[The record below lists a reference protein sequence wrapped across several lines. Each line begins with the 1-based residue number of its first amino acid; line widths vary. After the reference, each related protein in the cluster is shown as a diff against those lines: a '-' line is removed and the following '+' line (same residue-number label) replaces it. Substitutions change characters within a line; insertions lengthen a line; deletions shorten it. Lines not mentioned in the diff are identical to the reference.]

1 LYELFQV
8 QKWGNS
14 LGVRIPKAI
23 AMKVGL
29 EEGSEIDFDVEDD
42 KIIIKRKAQKL
53 KELLSQITPDNIH
66 KEVSTGDAEGREVW

>member
-1 LYELFQV
+1 MFQV

-29 EEGSEIDFDVEDD
+29 EEGSEIDLDIEDD
-42 KIIIKRKAQKL
+42 KIIIKRKSQNL
-53 KELLSQITPDNIH
+53 KKLLSQITPDNIH
-66 KEVSTGDAEGREVW
+66 KEVSTGDAEGREIW

>member
-1 LYELFQV
+1 MFQV

-14 LGVRIPKAI
+14 LGVRIPKAL

-29 EEGSEIDFDVEDD
+29 QEGSEIDFDIQDD
-42 KIIIKRKAQKL
+42 KIIIKRKPQNL

-66 KEVSTGDAEGREVW
+66 KEVSTGDAEGREAW